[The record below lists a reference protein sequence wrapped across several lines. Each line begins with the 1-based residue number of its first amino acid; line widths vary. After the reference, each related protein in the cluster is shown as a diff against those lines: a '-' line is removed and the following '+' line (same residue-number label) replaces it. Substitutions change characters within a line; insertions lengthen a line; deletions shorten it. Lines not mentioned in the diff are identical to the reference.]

1 MNIVILAA
9 GQGKRMRSSLPK
21 VLHAI
26 AGRPMLAHVIATAR
40 IVSARQPN
48 TRIVVVVGH
57 GADSVRAAFDHA
69 PDVQFVVQQPQRG
82 TGHAVMQALPLL
94 SDAAHT
100 LVLYGDVP
108 LVMPATLERLLIAAE
123 RDVALLT
130 VTLDDP
136 TGYGRIVRGD
146 GLVKRIVEQRD
157 ATPAQLALKEINTG
171 ILVAPTH
178 PLRRWLAALTNSNAQ
193 GEYYLTDIVA
203 QAVAEGVP
211 VHAVHP
217 DSVDETLGVNSRAQL
232 AQLERLYQR
241 RTADALLEHGVTLA
255 DPARID
261 VRGELS
267 CGEEVFIDVGCV
279 FEGRVTLGDGARI
292 GPHNVLRDCSVGAG
306 TQVFGFCYL
315 DGATIGANANIGPF
329 ARMRPSVTLADE
341 VHIGNFVEVKNSTM
355 GPGSKANHLAYV
367 GDAAV
372 GARVNIGAGTI
383 VANYDGANKHRTLI
397 GDDVHTGSNS
407 VLVAPLE
414 VGAGATIGAGSTV
427 SKNVPPAK
435 LTVARAKQVTLE
447 GWKRPQNSEVNMVI
461 PAFAGTAPCAVVA
474 AKAGIHFDFA

>member
-40 IVSARQPN
+40 VVSARRPN
-48 TRIVVVVGH
+48 ARIVVVVGH
-57 GADSVRAAFDHA
+57 GADSVRTAFADMR
-69 PDVQFVVQQPQRG
+69 DVSFVVQEPQRG

-94 SDAAHT
+94 ADDAHT

-108 LVMPATLERLLIAAE
+108 LVTAATLERLVVAAE

-157 ATPAQLALKEINTG
+157 ATPAERAVREVNTG
-171 ILVAPTH
+171 MLVAPTH
-178 PLRRWLAALTNSNAQ
+178 KLRRWLAALTDDNAQ
-193 GEYYLTDIVA
+193 REYYLTDIVG
-203 QAVAEGVP
+203 QAVAEGVA

-217 DSVDETLGVNSRAQL
+217 DSIDETLGVNSRAQL

-241 RTADALLEHGVTLA
+241 RQADALLEHGVTLA

-261 VRGELS
+261 VRGELT
-267 CGEEVFIDVGCV
+267 CGAEVFIDVGCV
-279 FEGRVTLGDGARI
+279 FEGRVALGDGAKI
-292 GPHNVLRDCSVGAG
+292 GPHNVLRNCSIGAG
-306 TQVFGFCYL
+306 TEVYGFCYL
-315 DGATIGANANIGPF
+315 DGATIGAHANIGPF
-329 ARMRPSVTLADE
+329 ARMRPSVTLADD
-341 VHIGNFVEVKNSTM
+341 VHIGNFVEVKNSAM
-355 GPGSKANHLAYV
+355 GAASKANHLAYV
-367 GDAAV
+367 GDATV

-407 VLVAPLE
+407 VLVAPVE
-414 VGAGATIGAGSTV
+414 VGAGATVGAGSTV
-427 SKNVPPAK
+427 GKNVPAGK
-435 LTVARAKQVTLE
+435 LTVARAKQVTVE
-447 GWKRPQNSEVNMVI
+447 GWKRPQKK
-461 PAFAGTAPCAVVA
+461 
-474 AKAGIHFDFA
+474 AK